1 MKTNW
6 YVGMDAPQKAIMKS
20 DFEGSAG
27 MRVRLEHLLRDKIE
41 TKRNS
46 ARSDENYS
54 SPNWTLLQADAIG
67 YEKALL
73 EVISLIS

>member
-6 YVGMDAPQKAIMKS
+6 TVGMDTAQKTIMKS

-27 MRVRLEHLLRDKIE
+27 MRVRLEQLLRDKIDS
-41 TKRNS
+41 KRNS

-67 YEKALL
+67 YERALF

>member
-6 YVGMDAPQKAIMKS
+6 TIGMDAPQKAIMKS
-20 DFEGSAG
+20 DFESSAG
-27 MRVRLEHLLRDKIE
+27 TRKRLEELLREKIE
-41 TKRNS
+41 SKRNG

-67 YEKALL
+67 YERALF